1 MKVEFNR
8 DEPTSYGCFRCPHCD
23 ARFYGGGKAIHMD
36 GCTSSGYA
44 DCILMVG
51 PKAVKGQRE
60 YAAKFG
66 ENSQHPL
73 TGFTVKDVEGFPED

>member
-1 MKVEFNR
+1 
-8 DEPTSYGCFRCPHCD
+8 
-23 ARFYGGGKAIHMD
+23 
-36 GCTSSGYA
+36 
-44 DCILMVG
+44 MVG